1 MTPRTRGPDRALEV
15 AARTAATRISAWL
28 LSPQVQ
34 LREGVHAGA
43 VAGAMDGQQP
53 HWRYYFRVPS
63 ISNAKETAETK
74 GGRIAMGPMQVPGGD
89 YIVIGVDPQGA
100 EFALVGGE

>member
-1 MTPRTRGPDRALEV
+1 MG
-15 AARTAATRISAWL
+15 
-28 LSPQVQ
+28 
-34 LREGVHAGA
+34 
-43 VAGAMDGQQP
+43 GQQP

-63 ISNAKETAETK
+63 INKAKETAESK
-74 GGRIAMGPMQVPGGD
+74 GGKITMGPIQVPGGD